1 MLLNKKQNITCWFLN
16 INFCSCVELDISL
29 LGCLHSSHIQLKSQR
44 LNSYLPAHP
53 RNLHLL
59 SYFLCVYSAMHSG
72 NMTVTIII
80 KRNAKMLSG
89 LGTKNRLFARATLTV
104 FFFLTLTVIKADILR
119 GPKRWTCQKQYYYV
133 LPSDCVSILFCLF
146 SPGQSAWG
154 PCCTKVAVQ
163 GGQVKKAQG
172 SGGLLLLLLYCHIK
186 TLEIVRE

>member
-1 MLLNKKQNITCWFLN
+1 
-16 INFCSCVELDISL
+16 
-29 LGCLHSSHIQLKSQR
+29 
-44 LNSYLPAHP
+44 
-53 RNLHLL
+53 
-59 SYFLCVYSAMHSG
+59 MHSG

-104 FFFLTLTVIKADILR
+104 FFFFLTLTVIKADILR
-119 GPKRWTCQKQYYYV
+119 GPKSWTCQKQYYYV

-163 GGQVKKAQG
+163 GDQVKKAQG
-172 SGGLLLLLLYCHIK
+172 SGGLLLLLLYCHIPPSK
-186 TLEIVRE
+186 GMEIRTLEIVREYELENPFSAGQFRDCNILVSIETNNLLIYNWLTGKIQSKHII